1 MSYLS
6 LKGITKEF
14 DDFTAVK
21 NFNLDIKQGE
31 FVSLLGPSGCGKTTT
46 LQMIGGFL
54 EPTAGSIVLEGKDI
68 TLTKPNKRD
77 FGIVFQ
83 TYALFPH
90 MDVFE
95 NVSFGL
101 ETRKF
106 SKELIKEKVNTIL
119 ALVKLEQFKHR
130 YPAELSGGQRQRV
143 AIARS
148 LVYEPSLLLLDEPL
162 SNLDAKLRENMQIE
176 LREIQQKTGTTTLLV
191 THDQQEA
198 MALSDRVV
206 VMNSGNIEQVGKPQF
221 IYNNPN
227 SFFTLDFLGKSNK
240 LSGDILL
247 DDEGK
252 YILKIEDFSSEIKA
266 NAASTNVTFYVRPE
280 KIKINIVN
288 EIGLKAKVKS
298 KLFLGIYV
306 VYVFSREKHDDVL
319 VYTQEK
325 FIDIEIGE
333 NAYLN
338 WQPSDIICFIG
349 D

>member
-6 LKGITKEF
+6 LKGITKQF

-31 FVSLLGPSGCGKTTT
+31 FISLLGPSGCGKTTT
-46 LQMIGGFL
+46 LQMIGGFT
-54 EPTAGSIVLEGKDI
+54 EPTEGSIVLEGKDI
-68 TLTKPNKRD
+68 TFTKPNKRD

-101 ETRKF
+101 ATRKIP
-106 SKELIKEKVNTIL
+106 KELIKEKVNNIL

-221 IYNNPN
+221 IYNNPG

-247 DDEGK
+247 DEGK

-266 NAASTNVTFYVRPE
+266 KETSSNVTFYVRPE
-280 KIKINIVN
+280 KIKINIDN

-306 VYVFSREKHDDVL
+306 VYVFSRAKDDDIL

-325 FIDIEIGE
+325 FRDIEVGE

-338 WQPSDIICFIG
+338 WQPSDIICFLG

>member
-21 NFNLDIKQGE
+21 NFNLDIKKGE

-54 EPTAGSIVLEGKDI
+54 EPTNGSIILEGNDI

-90 MDVFE
+90 MDVFA

-101 ETRKF
+101 ETRKMP
-106 SKELIKEKVNTIL
+106 KEMIKEKVNNIL
-119 ALVKLEQFKHR
+119 ALVKLDNFKHR

-206 VMNSGNIEQVGKPQF
+206 VMNSGNIEQVGNPQF
-221 IYNNPN
+221 IYNHPG

-240 LSGDILL
+240 LSGDIIVQ
-247 DDEGK
+247 DDK
-252 YILKIEDFSSEIKA
+252 YMLKIEDFSLEIKA
-266 NAASTNVTFYVRPE
+266 NLTKENVNFYIRPE
-280 KIKINIVN
+280 KIIINIDD

-298 KLFLGIYV
+298 KLFLGIYI
-306 VYVFSREKHDDVL
+306 VYVFTRENAEDIL

-325 FIDIEIGE
+325 YRDIEVGE
-333 NAYLN
+333 NVHLN
-338 WQPSDIICFIG
+338 WRSSDIICFQG